1 MSSSSWASLSRRL
14 MGQWRVSAWWLYVC
28 VSSYATTERLYEVE
42 EEARESQAGMWKLL
56 KKVNYATASV
66 TRRV

>member
-1 MSSSSWASLSRRL
+1 VRGGYM
-14 MGQWRVSAWWLYVC
+14 YVYP
-28 VSSYATTERLYEVE
+28 SYATTERLYEVE

>member
-14 MGQWRVSAWWLYVC
+14 MGQWRVSACGYMYVYP
-28 VSSYATTERLYEVE
+28 SYATTERLYEVE

>member
-1 MSSSSWASLSRRL
+1 